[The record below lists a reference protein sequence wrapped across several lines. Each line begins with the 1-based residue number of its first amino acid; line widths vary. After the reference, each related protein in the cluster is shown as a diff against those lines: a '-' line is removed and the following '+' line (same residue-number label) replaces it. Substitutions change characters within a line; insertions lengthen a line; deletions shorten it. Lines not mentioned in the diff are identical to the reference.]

1 MQKSSGFLTRNLQN
15 SNKTIRREMD
25 IKKPVLYIDD
35 ARCRSSYSCVRVC
48 PVNAVEVRPHRD
60 HPLIHPERCIGCGL
74 CYVSCSPK
82 AIEFRNSRD
91 EVKSLLSSGRKT
103 AALIEP
109 SIASEFDDIT
119 DYRKFVAMIRSL
131 GFDYVHEVSFGVDLI
146 ASRYAELFSSAEG
159 KYYITAN
166 CPAIVKLVEKAH
178 PELVPNLAPLVSPMI
193 ATAMVVKGLYGD
205 DVAIVHIGPCIDAKD
220 EAKNFKDGK
229 LVESVITFIELRQLF
244 DEFKIQERLVKM
256 SEFDPPYGYW
266 GALYP
271 VPAGIIQAGGIK
283 RDMVS
288 SRVITASGKEDVL
301 EAINDFDKYTD
312 TIHHHFNLFFCHGCL
327 LGPGMEHHREKFRR
341 RALVSRYAEKRI
353 ATLDT
358 DLWQKNMDKWL
369 ELDFSKNFTPDD
381 QRIPEPSAE
390 AINEVLKIIGKN
402 NPEEELNC
410 GACGYI
416 SCREFAST
424 VAKGL
429 AVPEMCHTFNL
440 KNKQEYIETL
450 RQTNRKLAETK
461 KALKES
467 EELAQREKEVA
478 QNTSDMMNNMLE
490 KLPTG
495 VVIVDNNLRILHSN
509 RSFINIIGED
519 AKAIAE
525 VIPGLAGADLKTLIP
540 FNVYN
545 MFTYVIKEDD
555 PVVSK
560 DVHFEDKMLNISI
573 FPIKKN
579 KMCGAVIRDLYSPEV
594 QGEEVTNRVSEVIDK
609 NLEMVQKI
617 GFLLG
622 EGASETEQMLN
633 SIIES
638 YKKRST
644 NTNKP

>member
-1 MQKSSGFLTRNLQN
+1 MNNR
-15 SNKTIRREMD
+15 
-25 IKKPVLYIDD
+25 KPVLIINDSK
-35 ARCRSSYSCVRVC
+35 CRNSYSCVRVC
-48 PVNAVEVRPHRD
+48 PVNAIEVRPQKE
-60 HPLIHPERCIGCGL
+60 HPTILPDKCIGCGL
-74 CYVSCSPK
+74 CYVSCSPA
-82 AIEFRNSRD
+82 AIEFRDSKE
-91 EVKSLLSSGRKT
+91 EVKALLKSGRKT

-119 DYRKFVAMIRSL
+119 DYRKFVTMIRSL

-146 ASRYAELFSSAEG
+146 AAHYAELFSKAEG

-166 CPAIVKLVEKAH
+166 CPAVVKLIEKFH
-178 PELVPNLAPLVSPMI
+178 PGLTPNLAPLVSPMV
-193 ATAMVVKGLYGD
+193 ATAIVVKEIHGQ
-205 DVAIVHIGPCIDAKD
+205 DVAAVQIGPCIDAKD
-220 EAKNFKDGK
+220 EALKYKSGK
-229 LVESVITFIELRQLF
+229 LIEGVITFIELRQLF
-244 DEFKIQERLVKM
+244 DEFGIQERLVKM

-271 VPAGIIQAGGIK
+271 LPPGIIQAGGLK

-288 SRVITASGKEDVL
+288 SKVITASGKEDCL
-301 EAINDFDKYTD
+301 EAIHDFDRHID

-327 LGPGMEHHREKFRR
+327 LGPGMEDHSERFRR

-353 ATLDT
+353 STLDK
-358 DLWQKNMDKWL
+358 DLWQLNMDKWMQ
-369 ELDFSKNFTPDD
+369 LDFSGTFTPDD
-381 QRIPEPSAE
+381 QRIPEPPEE
-390 AINEVLKIIGKN
+390 AINEVMKIVGKN
-402 NPEEELNC
+402 NPNEELDC
-410 GACGYI
+410 GACGYK
-416 SCREFAST
+416 SCRDFAVT

-429 AVPEMCHTFNL
+429 AIPEMCHTFNL
-440 KNKQEYIETL
+440 RNKQEYIETL

-467 EELAQREKEVA
+467 EELALREKEIA
-478 QNTSDMMNNMLE
+478 QSASDMLNNMLE

-495 VVIVDNNLRILHSN
+495 VVIVDNNLKILHSN
-509 RSFINIIGED
+509 KSFINIIGED
-519 AKAIAE
+519 AGAIADI
-525 VIPGLAGADLKTLIP
+525 IPGLAGADLKTLIP

-545 MFTYVIKEDD
+545 MFTYVIKEDE

-579 KMCGAVIRDLYSPEV
+579 KMCGAIIRDLYSPEV
-594 QGEEVTNRVSEVIDK
+594 QGEEVITRVTEVIEN

-638 YKKRST
+638 YKKRSNLKT
-644 NTNKP
+644 NI

>member
-1 MQKSSGFLTRNLQN
+1 MSTKS
-15 SNKTIRREMD
+15 I
-25 IKKPVLYIDD
+25 KPVLSIDD
-35 ARCRSSYSCVRVC
+35 AKCRNSYSCVRVC
-48 PVNAVEVRPHRD
+48 PVNAIEVRPQKE
-60 HPLIHPERCIGCGL
+60 HPTILPEKCIGCGL
-74 CYVSCSPK
+74 CYVSCSPR
-82 AIEFRNSRD
+82 AIEFRDSKK
-91 EVKSLLSSGRKT
+91 EVEVLLASGRKV

-119 DYRKFVAMIRSL
+119 DYRKFVAMIRQL
-131 GFDYVHEVSFGVDLI
+131 GFEYVHEVSFGVDLI
-146 ASRYAELFSSAEG
+146 AANYAELFSKAEG
-159 KYYITAN
+159 KYYISAN
-166 CPAIVKLVEKAH
+166 CPAIVKLIEKFH
-178 PELVPNLAPLVSPMI
+178 PEMTPNLAPLVSPMI
-193 ATAMVVKGLYGD
+193 ATAMVVKELYGE
-205 DVAIVHIGPCIDAKD
+205 DVATVQIGPCIDAKD
-220 EAKNFKDGK
+220 EALIYNSGK
-229 LVESVITFIELRQLF
+229 LVEGVLTFIELRQLF
-244 DEFKIQERLVKM
+244 EEYKIQERLVKM
-256 SEFDPPYGYW
+256 SDFDPPYGYW

-288 SRVITASGKEDVL
+288 SRVITASGKEDIL
-301 EAINDFDKYTD
+301 DAIHDFDKFTD
-312 TIHHHFNLFFCHGCL
+312 TINHHFNLFFCNGCL

-341 RALVSRYAEKRI
+341 RALVSRYTEKRI
-353 ATLDT
+353 QTLDK
-358 DLWQKNMDKWL
+358 DLWQKNMDKWIK
-369 ELDFSKNFTPDD
+369 LDFSRNFSPDD
-381 QRIPEPSAE
+381 QRIPEPPEE
-390 AINEVLKIIGKN
+390 AINEVLKIVGKN

-410 GACGYI
+410 GACGYM

-440 KNKQEYIETL
+440 RNKQEYIETL

-467 EELAQREKEVA
+467 EVLALREKDMA
-478 QNTSDMMNNMLE
+478 QSASDMLNNMLD

-495 VVIVDNNLRILHSN
+495 VVIVDSSLKILHSN
-509 RSFINIIGED
+509 HSFINIIGED
-519 AKAIAE
+519 AKTISE

-560 DVHFEDKMLNISI
+560 DINFDDKMLNISI

-638 YKKRST
+638 YKKRSSK
-644 NTNKP
+644 NKKI

>member
-1 MQKSSGFLTRNLQN
+1 MSDR
-15 SNKTIRREMD
+15 
-25 IKKPVLYIDD
+25 KPVLKINDGK
-35 ARCRSSYSCVRVC
+35 CRNSYSCVRVC
-48 PVNAVEVRPHRD
+48 PVNAIEVRPQKD
-60 HPLIHPERCIGCGL
+60 HPSILPDKCIGCGL
-74 CYVSCSPK
+74 CYVSCSPR
-82 AIEFRNSRD
+82 AIEFRDSKE
-91 EVKSLLSSGRKT
+91 EVKTILLSGRKT

-119 DYRKFVAMIRSL
+119 DYRKFVTMIRSL

-146 ASRYAELFSSAEG
+146 AAHYAELFSTAEG

-166 CPAIVKLVEKAH
+166 CPAIVKLVEKFH
-178 PELVPNLAPLVSPMI
+178 PELTPNLAPLVSPMV
-193 ATAMVVKGLYGD
+193 ATAMVVKEIYGQD
-205 DVAIVHIGPCIDAKD
+205 IATVQIGPCIDAKD
-220 EAKNFKDGK
+220 EALLYGSGR
-229 LVESVITFIELRQLF
+229 LIEGVITFIELRQMF
-244 DEFKIQERLVKM
+244 EESGIQERLVKM
-256 SEFDPPYGYW
+256 SDFDPPYGFW

-271 VPAGIIQAGGIK
+271 LPAGIIQAGGLK

-288 SRVITASGKEDVL
+288 SKVITASGKEDCL
-301 EAINDFDKYTD
+301 EAIHDFDKHID

-327 LGPGMEHHREKFRR
+327 LGPGMENHTERFRR

-353 ATLDT
+353 STLNK
-358 DLWQKNMDKWL
+358 DLWQKNMDKWMK
-369 ELDFSKNFTPDD
+369 LDFSRTFTPDD
-381 QRIPEPSAE
+381 QRIPEPPEE
-390 AINEVLKIIGKN
+390 AIKEVLKIVGKN
-402 NPEEELNC
+402 SPEEELNC
-410 GACGYI
+410 GACGYK
-416 SCREFAST
+416 SCREFAIT

-440 KNKQEYIETL
+440 RNKQEYIETL

-467 EELAQREKEVA
+467 EELALREKEMA
-478 QNTSDMMNNMLE
+478 QSASDMLNNMLE
-490 KLPTG
+490 KLPSG
-495 VVIVDNNLRILHSN
+495 VVIVNNNLKILHSN
-509 RSFINIIGED
+509 QSFINIIGED
-519 AKAIAE
+519 ARAISE
-525 VIPGLAGADLKTLIP
+525 IIPGLSGADIKTLIP

-545 MFTYVIKEDD
+545 MFTYVIKENE

-579 KMCGAVIRDLYSPEV
+579 KMCGAIIRDLFSPEV
-594 QGEEVTNRVSEVIDK
+594 LGEEVTNRVSEVIEK

-638 YKKRST
+638 YKKTGSIKT
-644 NTNKP
+644 NR

>member
-1 MQKSSGFLTRNLQN
+1 MTD
-15 SNKTIRREMD
+15 T
-25 IKKPVLYIDD
+25 KPVLYINDNK
-35 ARCRSSYSCVRVC
+35 CRNSYSCVRVC
-48 PVNAVEVRPHRD
+48 PVNAIEVKPQKA
-60 HPLIHPERCIGCGL
+60 HPFILPDRCIGCGL
-74 CYVSCSPK
+74 CYVSCTPH
-82 AIEFRNSRD
+82 AIDFRDSGKQ
-91 EVKSLLSSGRKT
+91 VKNLLSSGRKT

-146 ASRYAELFSSAEG
+146 AAAYAKLFSKAEG
-159 KYYITAN
+159 KYLITAN
-166 CPAIVKLVEKAH
+166 CPSIVKLIEKFY

-193 ATAMVVKGLYGD
+193 ATAMVVKELYGSE
-205 DVAIVHIGPCIDAKD
+205 VATVQIGPCIDAKD
-220 EAKNFKDGK
+220 ESFIYRSGELVDGV
-229 LVESVITFIELRQLF
+229 LTFVELRQMF

-256 SEFDPPYGYW
+256 SDFDPPHGNW

-271 VPAGIIQAGGIK
+271 LPAGIIQAGGIK

-288 SRVITASGKEDVL
+288 SSVITASGKEDIL
-301 EAINDFDKYTD
+301 DAINDFDKYID
-312 TIHHHFNLFFCHGCL
+312 TIQHHFNLFFCHGCL
-327 LGPGMEHHREKFRR
+327 LGPGMQQHNERFKRR
-341 RALVSRYAEKRI
+341 SLVRHYAEKRVGL
-353 ATLDT
+353 LDK
-358 DLWQKNMDKWL
+358 DLWKKNMDKWSN
-369 ELDFSKNFTPDD
+369 LDFSRTFTPND
-381 QRIPEPSAE
+381 QRIPEPPEE
-390 AINEVLKIIGKN
+390 AITEILKIIGKD
-402 NPEEELNC
+402 NPTDEINC
-410 GACGYI
+410 GACGYH

-429 AVPEMCHTFNL
+429 AIPEMCHTYNL
-440 KNKQEYIETL
+440 RNKQQYIETL
-450 RQTNRKLAETK
+450 RQTNRKLADTK

-467 EELAQREKEVA
+467 EELARREKEIA
-478 QNTSDMMNNMLE
+478 QSASDMMNNMLE

-495 VVIVDNNLRILHSN
+495 VVIVDNYLKILHSN
-509 RSFINIIGED
+509 QSFINIIGED
-519 AKAIAE
+519 AKAISD
-525 VIPGLAGADLKTLIP
+525 VIPGLAGADIKTLIP

-545 MFTYVIKEDD
+545 MFTFVIKEDE

-579 KMCGAVIRDLYSPEV
+579 KMCGAIIRDLYSPEV
-594 QGEEVTNRVSEVIDK
+594 QGEEVTNRVTEVIEK

-638 YKKRST
+638 YKTKKSGLK
-644 NTNKP
+644 NNLK